1 MKRLQRRLRKSLAVP
16 KKKKM
21 AYFLGRKGLQ
31 RLSIK

>member
-16 KKKKM
+16 KKKM